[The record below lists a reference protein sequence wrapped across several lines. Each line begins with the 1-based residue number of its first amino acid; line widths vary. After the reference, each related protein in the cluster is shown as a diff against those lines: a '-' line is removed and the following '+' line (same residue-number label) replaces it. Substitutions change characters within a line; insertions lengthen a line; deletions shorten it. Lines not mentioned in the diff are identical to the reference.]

1 MSNKYKPNE
10 MEQEF
15 LTSVKS
21 ISISLK
27 EIKEQFIIKNKI
39 DSIRI
44 AFNLT
49 DNKTFS
55 TLTKEQS
62 KKVMREVN
70 GQLNNIE
77 EKPTF
82 DYLVNTGLYIL
93 KPELLK
99 LIPKNKYF
107 DMTDLINAAKKRKKK
122 IGVFPIDENEWVDVG
137 QWEEYEK
144 AKSRLE

>member
-1 MSNKYKPNE
+1 MSDEYKPNK
-10 MEQEF
+10 MEQQF
-15 LTSVKS
+15 LDCVES

-62 KKVMREVN
+62 KKVMQEVN
-70 GQLNNIE
+70 GQLNNISE
-77 EKPTF
+77 SIYGK
-82 DYLVNTGLYIL
+82 
-93 KPELLK
+93 
-99 LIPKNKYF
+99 
-107 DMTDLINAAKKRKKK
+107 
-122 IGVFPIDENEWVDVG
+122 
-137 QWEEYEK
+137 
-144 AKSRLE
+144 

>member
-1 MSNKYKPNE
+1 MSDEYKPNK

-55 TLTKEQS
+55 TLNKEQT
-62 KKVMREVN
+62 KKVMPQFNETLKHIN
-70 GQLNNIE
+70 ENIYG
-77 EKPTF
+77 K
-82 DYLVNTGLYIL
+82 
-93 KPELLK
+93 
-99 LIPKNKYF
+99 
-107 DMTDLINAAKKRKKK
+107 
-122 IGVFPIDENEWVDVG
+122 
-137 QWEEYEK
+137 
-144 AKSRLE
+144 

>member
-1 MSNKYKPNE
+1 MSDEYKPNK

-70 GQLNNIE
+70 GQLNNISE
-77 EKPTF
+77 SIYGK
-82 DYLVNTGLYIL
+82 
-93 KPELLK
+93 
-99 LIPKNKYF
+99 
-107 DMTDLINAAKKRKKK
+107 
-122 IGVFPIDENEWVDVG
+122 
-137 QWEEYEK
+137 
-144 AKSRLE
+144 

>member
-1 MSNKYKPNE
+1 MSDEYKPNK
-10 MEQEF
+10 MEQQF
-15 LTSVKS
+15 LDCVES

-44 AFNLT
+44 DFNLT

-70 GQLNNIE
+70 GQLNNISE
-77 EKPTF
+77 SIYGK
-82 DYLVNTGLYIL
+82 
-93 KPELLK
+93 
-99 LIPKNKYF
+99 
-107 DMTDLINAAKKRKKK
+107 
-122 IGVFPIDENEWVDVG
+122 
-137 QWEEYEK
+137 
-144 AKSRLE
+144 